1 MCVLGIILIF
11 LGFHVGIVEAL
22 NGIFMSDAYVDI
34 YVYVD
39 SIGIYVYNFIFFYI
53 IVMLDAAETASVC
66 IPKGRIY
73 L

>member
-1 MCVLGIILIF
+1 
-11 LGFHVGIVEAL
+11 
-22 NGIFMSDAYVDI
+22 MSDAYVDI

-53 IVMLDAAETASVC
+53 IVMLDDAETASVC